1 MGTLKPIFRFTVSR
15 PATLNSTSTQNMKL
29 NHRLLVTV
37 LVSALAIPAI
47 SFAAKGERKKTEGD
61 DKAGAAF
68 AKADK
73 DSDGFVT
80 ESEFVASRGKKADQG
95 KSKGQFG
102 KLDKN
107 GDGKLSKEEF
117 AAAASGKGGKKNK

>member
-1 MGTLKPIFRFTVSR
+1 
-15 PATLNSTSTQNMKL
+15 MKI
-29 NHRLLVTV
+29 NHRILVTV
-37 LVSALAIPAI
+37 LVSALAVPGIAL
-47 SFAAKGERKKTEGD
+47 AAKGEKKKDDGA
-61 DKAGAAF
+61 DKAAGAF

-95 KSKGQFG
+95 KMKTQFG
-102 KLDKN
+102 KMDKN
-107 GDGKLSKEEF
+107 GDGKLSKDEF